1 MPRPSIGEILTKNAA
16 IIGGL
21 VTAMVAVVQLARGVS
36 QSVRDFE
43 WKQAEQGRALVKVM
57 LSDPAWDAMTML
69 DFSEGRTYEIAP
81 AKKVLIRP
89 SDVVLAR
96 TSASRPTND
105 ANSLDSRL
113 GLAYGNRLRTRA
125 LLGGAP
131 RVARLRDRRSVLRLI
146 TCDLDQRNLGDRFV
160 RGVTVFARPRADP
173 AVQPSER
180 EGSTQPGRRRPARR
194 PSR

>member
-69 DFSEGRTYEIAP
+69 DFTEGRTYEIAP
-81 AKKVLIRP
+81 EKKVLIRP
-89 SDVVLAR
+89 SDVVLALKNPISEGAPQR
-96 TSASRPTND
+96 SETQRFIIDRYDRLFFLVSQLQVAVRSGLVRKDDVAFPLSWYAEKRLCRHKQLLVDYMKENAAPETID
-105 ANSLDSRL
+105 FFASLD
-113 GLAYGNRLRTRA
+113 AWTRC
-125 LLGGAP
+125 
-131 RVARLRDRRSVLRLI
+131 S
-146 TCDLDQRNLGDRFV
+146 
-160 RGVTVFARPRADP
+160 
-173 AVQPSER
+173 S
-180 EGSTQPGRRRPARR
+180 
-194 PSR
+194 